1 MDDGAMRVAVVEVD
15 PVAAAAQA
23 SGQQAGCDTCAVQA
37 ALSLAYPELLLPALI
52 DHGSVTVPA

>member
-1 MDDGAMRVAVVEVD
+1 MRVAVVEVD
-15 PVAAAAQA
+15 LVAAAAQA